1 MTIKLRPEAPRPK
14 HRNPELKQGQTYRL
28 VGAGSGAYQDYIGR
42 YFTAAFC
49 AGCTYLVYMLD
60 SAESGGYDNANV
72 VNNHGLEFVQV
83 DLTEA

>member
-28 VGAGSGAYQDYIGR
+28 IGAGSGSYQEYIGR
-42 YFTAAFC
+42 YFMAAMC
-49 AGCTYLVYMLD
+49 AGCNYLVYLVD
-60 SAESGGYDNANV
+60 SKEGGGYDSANV
-72 VNNHGLEFVQV
+72 INSHHLEFVQV